1 MVNAGPSDAPK
12 SKSRR
17 RKRRKEPVE
26 ELTRPRAVIN
36 AGKLI
41 RLAFLAPDLQ
51 ARILDGRQPRGLT
64 LKALL
69 RWDMPADWDAQR
81 RTFDALH

>member
-1 MVNAGPSDAPK
+1 MRQQTLVASL
-12 SKSRR
+12 
-17 RKRRKEPVE
+17 V
-26 ELTRPRAVIN
+26 RPRIGKPELACPQY
-36 AGKLI
+36 APDGPHARKLI

-69 RWDMPADWDAQR
+69 RWDMPADWNAQR
-81 RTFDALH
+81 RAFDALR